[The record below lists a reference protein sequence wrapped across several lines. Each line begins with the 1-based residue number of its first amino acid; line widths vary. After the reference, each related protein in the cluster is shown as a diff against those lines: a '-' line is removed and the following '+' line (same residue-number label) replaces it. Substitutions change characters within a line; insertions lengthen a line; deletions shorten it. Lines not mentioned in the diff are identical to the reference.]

1 MSNYGRLTVHVFLF
15 YGKAAVLTHESLDEE
30 REGDDIEDDE
40 VEDVLPVLLQVGEHG
55 LPPSLQRG
63 LAGCR
68 PGLLLLLILQAHEI
82 S

>member
-1 MSNYGRLTVHVFLF
+1 MEKLL
-15 YGKAAVLTHESLDEE
+15 VLTHESLDEE

-55 LPPSLQRG
+55 LPPRLQGG
-63 LAGCR
+63 LAGCCS
-68 PGLLLLLILQAHEI
+68 GLLLLLLLQVHEI